1 MGKVVFRN
9 PNKPKQPAQGVYR
22 WFYVEKGKEKTFY
35 VGQAGARRRGLVM
48 RPSTL
53 GRGVSELQR
62 GASLSGDKDHQTL
75 DTDFIVGTA
84 IMYLTEVKGLVCVWE
99 HVSNDPHEEKELCSK
114 RNPILQGGNV
124 RILGRFKLRRPDETS
139 WNNKDPRHV
148 KEAEQWLYEQFR
160 EVFQ

>member
-1 MGKVVFRN
+1 MGGVIFKN
-9 PNKPKQPAQGVYR
+9 LDKLKQPVPGVYR

-62 GASLSGDKDHQTL
+62 GASLSSTEGHRTL

-84 IMYLTEVKGLVCVWE
+84 IMYLTQGKGPDCVWE
-99 HVSNDPHEEKELCSK
+99 HIHDDPHKEKEFCRDL
-114 RNPILQGGNV
+114 NPILQGGKV
-124 RILGRFKLRRPDETS
+124 RILKKFKWMRPDGTP
-139 WNNKDPRHV
+139 WNSKDPQHV
-148 KEAEQWLYEQFR
+148 TEAEQYLYNQFR